1 MAPNP
6 RVVAAFTAMA
16 NLGIHES
23 KVKPVLKKLL
33 KLYDKNWA
41 LIEEESYRALADAI
55 FEEEENKVNEPDQNN
70 KNKNGV
76 VDDEEA
82 HTHGE
87 PVRPLKRLRLRGQE
101 GQSSHP
107 LTSSGPSSAAFPLK
121 APKLEDGAVPESSS
135 RRQPQ
140 SMAALSDGNA
150 RIGAR
155 HVPPQDAVVD
165 KGKKPISP
173 QLTPRARR
181 SLAEP
186 TVEAGA
192 ALLANNKMPHPFI
205 LMKPKD
211 EPVDGIPDYEIPLAV
226 IPPEPSSGGDS
237 LTGAAGKK
245 DCHDTVVSQC
255 RDEDVEHE
263 YVFPSSNEEATSNV
277 DVALSSMGEEQ
288 SVKITQTDDV
298 SKESETNDSPI
309 VRGNKD
315 SVIANGSI
323 SVESSAMAE
332 LQVPSSIP
340 CSSDLDNAVPATKK
354 VGMNGFLQSDGG
366 KELEHPIIPN
376 SRTLVVVPKHQ
387 LTNDDVRAVH
397 DVNDLTKGEERVKIS
412 WVNNTTND
420 FPPPC
425 HYIPRN
431 LVFRE
436 AYVNISLS
444 RIGNED
450 CCSTCMGNCVLSS
463 KSCSCTNKTGGEF
476 AYTAKG
482 LLKEEFLDECIA
494 LNRDP
499 QNYFYCKAC
508 PLERSK
514 NDDCLEPCKG
524 HLKRKFIKECWSKCG
539 CGKHCGNRVV
549 QRGITCKLQVFLTSD
564 RKGWGLR
571 TLEDLQKGAFVCEFV
586 GEILTIKELHERRL
600 KYPKNGKYT
609 YPILLDADWGSGI
622 VKDREALCLYAAS
635 YGNAARFINHRCL
648 DANLIEIPVEV
659 EGPTHHYYHFAF
671 FTSRKIAAQEELTWV
686 REFGSDYGI
695 NFDDHDDHPVELF
708 KCRCGSKFCRNIK
721 RSNSRGGSAGNK
733 FRMSLGLP
741 VAATVNCADNTGAKN
756 LYIISVKGIKGRLN
770 RLPSAC
776 VGDMVMATVKKG
788 KPDLRKK
795 VLPAVI
801 VRQRKPWRRKDGV
814 YMYFEDNAGV
824 IVNPKGEM
832 KGSAITGPIGKEC
845 ADLWPRIASAA
856 NAIV

>member
-6 RVVAAFTAMA
+6 RVVAAFMAMS

-70 KNKNGV
+70 KNKDGV
-76 VDDEEA
+76 VDDVEA
-82 HTHGE
+82 HTHEE

-101 GQSSHP
+101 GQSLRP

-121 APKLEDGAVPESSS
+121 MPKLEDGTVPESSS
-135 RRQPQ
+135 RLQPQ
-140 SMAALSDGNA
+140 SLAALSDGNA
-150 RIGAR
+150 RIGAH

-173 QLTPRARR
+173 QVTPRGRR
-181 SLAEP
+181 SLSEP
-186 TVEAGA
+186 LKESTVEGRA

-205 LMKPKD
+205 LIKPKD
-211 EPVDGIPDYEIPLAV
+211 EPVDDIPDYEIPLAV
-226 IPPEPSSGGDS
+226 IPPVEKQDV
-237 LTGAAGKK
+237 
-245 DCHDTVVSQC
+245 HDTVVSQC

-263 YVFPSSNEEATSNV
+263 DVFPSSNEEATSNV
-277 DVALSSMGEEQ
+277 YVALSSMGEEQ

-298 SKESETNDSPI
+298 SKESETNDSSI

-323 SVESSAMAE
+323 SVKSSSAVAE

-340 CSSDLDNAVPATKK
+340 SPSDPDDAVLAPKK
-354 VGMNGFLQSDGG
+354 VAMNGFLQSDGG
-366 KELEHPIIPN
+366 KELEDPISPN
-376 SRTLVVVPKHQ
+376 SCTLVVVQKHQ
-387 LTNDDVRAVH
+387 LTTDDARAVH

-420 FPPPC
+420 FPPLF
-425 HYIPRN
+425 HYIPQN
-431 LVFRE
+431 LVFRD

-463 KSCSCTNKTGGEF
+463 NPCSCTNKTGGEF

-494 LNRDP
+494 LSRDP

-564 RKGWGLR
+564 GKGWGLR
-571 TLEDLQKGAFVCEFV
+571 TLEDIPKGAFVCEFV
-586 GEILTIKELHERRL
+586 GEILTLKELHERNL

-609 YPILLDADWGSGI
+609 YPILLDADWGSGT

-648 DANLIEIPVEV
+648 DANLVEIPVEV

-671 FTSRKIAAQEELTWV
+671 FTSRKVAAQEELTW
-686 REFGSDYGI
+686 DYGI
-695 NFDDHDDHPVELF
+695 NFDEHDDQPIELF
-708 KCRCGSKFCRNIK
+708 QCRCSSKFCRNIK
-721 RSNSRGGSAGNK
+721 R
-733 FRMSLGLP
+733 
-741 VAATVNCADNTGAKN
+741 
-756 LYIISVKGIKGRLN
+756 LN
-770 RLPSAC
+770 RS
-776 VGDMVMATVKKG
+776 M
-788 KPDLRKK
+788 R
-795 VLPAVI
+795 
-801 VRQRKPWRRKDGV
+801 
-814 YMYFEDNAGV
+814 
-824 IVNPKGEM
+824 
-832 KGSAITGPIGKEC
+832 S
-845 ADLWPRIASAA
+845 SSS
-856 NAIV
+856 

>member
-6 RVVAAFTAMA
+6 RVVAAFMAMS

-55 FEEEENKVNEPDQNN
+55 FEEEENKVNEPDQNI
-70 KNKNGV
+70 KNKDGV
-76 VDDEEA
+76 VDDVEA
-82 HTHGE
+82 HTHEE

-101 GQSSHP
+101 GQSLRP

-121 APKLEDGAVPESSS
+121 MPKLEDGTVPESSS
-135 RRQPQ
+135 RLQPQ
-140 SMAALSDGNA
+140 SLAALSDGNA
-150 RIGAR
+150 RIGAH

-173 QLTPRARR
+173 QVTPRRRR
-181 SLAEP
+181 SLSEP
-186 TVEAGA
+186 LKESTVEGRA

-205 LMKPKD
+205 LIKPKD
-211 EPVDGIPDYEIPLAV
+211 EPVDDIPDYEIPLAV
-226 IPPEPSSGGDS
+226 IPPGIQ
-237 LTGAAGKK
+237 LTMPYSPMGAVEKQ
-245 DCHDTVVSQC
+245 DVHDTVVSQC

-263 YVFPSSNEEATSNV
+263 DVFPSSNEEATSNV
-277 DVALSSMGEEQ
+277 YVALSSMGEEQ

-298 SKESETNDSPI
+298 SKESETNDSSI

-323 SVESSAMAE
+323 SVKSSSAVAE

-340 CSSDLDNAVPATKK
+340 SPSDPDDAVLAPKK
-354 VGMNGFLQSDGG
+354 VAMNGFLQSDGG
-366 KELEHPIIPN
+366 KELEDPISPN
-376 SRTLVVVPKHQ
+376 SCTLVVVQKHQ
-387 LTNDDVRAVH
+387 LTTDDVRAVH

-420 FPPPC
+420 FPPLF

-431 LVFRE
+431 LVFRD

-463 KSCSCTNKTGGEF
+463 NPCSCTNKTGGEF

-494 LNRDP
+494 LSHDP

-564 RKGWGLR
+564 GKGWGLR
-571 TLEDLQKGAFVCEFV
+571 TLEDLPKGAFV
-586 GEILTIKELHERRL
+586 
-600 KYPKNGKYT
+600 Y
-609 YPILLDADWGSGI
+609 WGSGT

-648 DANLIEIPVEV
+648 DANLVEIPVEV

-671 FTSRKIAAQEELTWV
+671 FTSRKVAAQEELTW
-686 REFGSDYGI
+686 DYGI
-695 NFDDHDDHPVELF
+695 NFDEHDDQPIELF
-708 KCRCGSKFCRNIK
+708 QCRCSSKFCRNIK
-721 RSNSRGGSAGNK
+721 R
-733 FRMSLGLP
+733 
-741 VAATVNCADNTGAKN
+741 
-756 LYIISVKGIKGRLN
+756 LN
-770 RLPSAC
+770 RPLGIIDFSLISESIGGTWHYRIHEI
-776 VGDMVMATVKKG
+776 VKFMMA
-788 KPDLRKK
+788 
-795 VLPAVI
+795 I
-801 VRQRKPWRRKDGV
+801 
-814 YMYFEDNAGV
+814 
-824 IVNPKGEM
+824 
-832 KGSAITGPIGKEC
+832 
-845 ADLWPRIASAA
+845 LW
-856 NAIV
+856 

>member
-101 GQSSHP
+101 GQSLRP

-205 LMKPKD
+205 LIKPKD

-237 LTGAAGKK
+237 LMGTAGKK

-340 CSSDLDNAVPATKK
+340 CSSDLDNAVPAPKK
-354 VGMNGFLQSDGG
+354 VGMNGFLQSDSG

-671 FTSRKIAAQEELTWV
+671 FTSRKIAAQEELTW
-686 REFGSDYGI
+686 DYGI

-708 KCRCGSKFCRNIK
+708 QCRCGSKFCRNIK
-721 RSNSRGGSAGNK
+721 RSNRSMRS
-733 FRMSLGLP
+733 S
-741 VAATVNCADNTGAKN
+741 
-756 LYIISVKGIKGRLN
+756 S
-770 RLPSAC
+770 S
-776 VGDMVMATVKKG
+776 
-788 KPDLRKK
+788 
-795 VLPAVI
+795 
-801 VRQRKPWRRKDGV
+801 
-814 YMYFEDNAGV
+814 
-824 IVNPKGEM
+824 
-832 KGSAITGPIGKEC
+832 
-845 ADLWPRIASAA
+845 
-856 NAIV
+856 

>member
-6 RVVAAFTAMA
+6 RVVAAFMAMS

-55 FEEEENKVNEPDQNN
+55 FEEEENKVNEPDQNI
-70 KNKNGV
+70 KNKDGV
-76 VDDEEA
+76 VDDVEA
-82 HTHGE
+82 HTHEE

-101 GQSSHP
+101 GQSLRP

-121 APKLEDGAVPESSS
+121 MPKLEDGTVPESSS
-135 RRQPQ
+135 RLQPQ
-140 SMAALSDGNA
+140 SLAALSDGNA
-150 RIGAR
+150 RIGAH

-173 QLTPRARR
+173 QVTPRRRR
-181 SLAEP
+181 SLSEP
-186 TVEAGA
+186 LKESTVEGRA

-205 LMKPKD
+205 LIKPKD
-211 EPVDGIPDYEIPLAV
+211 EPVDDIPDYEIPLAV
-226 IPPEPSSGGDS
+226 IPPDS
-237 LTGAAGKK
+237 PMGAVEKQ
-245 DCHDTVVSQC
+245 DVHDTVVSQC

-263 YVFPSSNEEATSNV
+263 DVFPSSNEEATSNV
-277 DVALSSMGEEQ
+277 YVALSSMGEEQ

-298 SKESETNDSPI
+298 SKESETNDSSI

-323 SVESSAMAE
+323 SVKSSSAVAE

-340 CSSDLDNAVPATKK
+340 SPSDPDDAVLAPKK
-354 VGMNGFLQSDGG
+354 VAMNGFLQSDGG
-366 KELEHPIIPN
+366 KELEDPISPN
-376 SRTLVVVPKHQ
+376 SCTLVVVQKHQ
-387 LTNDDVRAVH
+387 LTTDDVRAVH

-420 FPPPC
+420 FPPLF

-431 LVFRE
+431 LVFRD

-463 KSCSCTNKTGGEF
+463 NPCSCTNKTGGEF

-494 LNRDP
+494 LSHDP

-564 RKGWGLR
+564 GKGWGLR
-571 TLEDLQKGAFVCEFV
+571 TLEDLPKGAFVCEFV
-586 GEILTIKELHERRL
+586 GEILTLKELHERNL

-609 YPILLDADWGSGI
+609 YPILLDADWGSGT

-648 DANLIEIPVEV
+648 DANLVEIPVEV

-671 FTSRKIAAQEELTWV
+671 FTSRKVAAQEELTW
-686 REFGSDYGI
+686 DYGI
-695 NFDDHDDHPVELF
+695 NFDEHDDQPIELF
-708 KCRCGSKFCRNIK
+708 QCRCSSKFCRNIK
-721 RSNSRGGSAGNK
+721 R
-733 FRMSLGLP
+733 
-741 VAATVNCADNTGAKN
+741 
-756 LYIISVKGIKGRLN
+756 LN
-770 RLPSAC
+770 RS
-776 VGDMVMATVKKG
+776 M
-788 KPDLRKK
+788 R
-795 VLPAVI
+795 
-801 VRQRKPWRRKDGV
+801 
-814 YMYFEDNAGV
+814 
-824 IVNPKGEM
+824 
-832 KGSAITGPIGKEC
+832 S
-845 ADLWPRIASAA
+845 SSS
-856 NAIV
+856 